1 MDSTPTGRTVKLLG
15 AGAMIEM
22 IYHLQLNVVL
32 GNEVRFLGVPLDAKS
47 VDSWFG
53 AAFVLLTGLGL
64 FELVRRHFLR
74 QWAEIQEYIEKEMK
88 RRETL

>member
-1 MDSTPTGRTVKLLG
+1 VG

-22 IYHLQLNVVL
+22 VYHLQLNVVL
-32 GNEVRFLGVPLDAKS
+32 GDEVKFLGTSLNAKS

-53 AAFVLLTGLGL
+53 SLFLMLTGIGL
-64 FELVRRHFLR
+64 FELARRHFLR
-74 QWAEIQEYIEKEMK
+74 QWGEIQEFIEKEMK